1 MRNALLTT
9 ALCMA
14 VLWVPVA
21 AHAQG
26 SSLKECEKDPLATA
40 CFDKMG
46 KVLEDILAGRKPTV
60 DLPAGPNLDKL
71 PLDDL
76 AKLLAP
82 KK

>member
-1 MRNALLTT
+1 MRNALLTA
-9 ALCMA
+9 ALYLS

-21 AHAQG
+21 GHAQD
-26 SSLKECEKDPLATA
+26 SSLKECKKDPLATA
-40 CFDKMG
+40 CTDTIG
-46 KVLEDILAGRKPTV
+46 KVLEDIAAGRKPTI